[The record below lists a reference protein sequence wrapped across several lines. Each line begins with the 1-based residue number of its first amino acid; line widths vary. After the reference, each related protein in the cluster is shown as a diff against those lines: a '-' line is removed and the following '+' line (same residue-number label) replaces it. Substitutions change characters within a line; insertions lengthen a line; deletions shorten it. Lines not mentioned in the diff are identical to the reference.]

1 MRSVSAGHERGR
13 AEALAVLD
21 TVPLAAFR
29 WPTGRDDDGYSVQ
42 TVAYPKFLAE
52 LASGDAAQLEAARQ
66 LLQRDGIAF
75 SLPVRLGGGGVFVI
89 EGRRAAS
96 GETVLW
102 LLDGGPAER
111 ARLASEE
118 AAKLR
123 ELVDAIPVPIWRRD
137 CDHAV
142 VDCNSAYARALDA
155 PRALVLAEGHE
166 LGPAGGIEKALESA
180 TDPDRRNS

>member
-1 MRSVSAGHERGR
+1 MFVVVTSGGLLLRTRAKLRKMRSVSAGHERGR

-123 ELVDAIPVPIWRRD
+123 ELVDAIPVPICATATTLWSI
-137 CDHAV
+137 AIV
-142 VDCNSAYARALDA
+142 PMRA
-155 PRALVLAEGHE
+155 PSIC
-166 LGPAGGIEKALESA
+166 PASWC
-180 TDPDRRNS
+180 

>member
-42 TVAYPKFLAE
+42 TVAYPKFVDE
-52 LASGDAAQLEAARQ
+52 LAAGDAAQLEAARQ

-102 LLDGGPAER
+102 LLDGGPAALARQGGAGTQNVR
-111 ARLASEE
+111 AMLDTHPH
-118 AAKLR
+118 AA
-123 ELVDAIPVPIWRRD
+123 
-137 CDHAV
+137 
-142 VDCNSAYARALDA
+142 
-155 PRALVLAEGHE
+155 
-166 LGPAGGIEKALESA
+166 LGAGG
-180 TDPDRRNS
+180 